1 MSGPTV
7 GRLGDGRL
15 HLQYGPIDLVVTADG
30 DGDAVGRSE
39 SAMRERF
46 ATILD
51 ELVDELDF
59 LRADIESLPTVAGE
73 TAQRMVIATGDV
85 RGDDFATSMVAV
97 AGSVADT
104 VADAGWKGSSL
115 RRLIVNNGGDVA
127 LRQLSTETITIGVV
141 DDVTTG
147 RLAGRLHVAGDAGVG
162 GVATSGWGGRSFS
175 FGVADAV
182 TVLAGTA
189 AHADAAATLIA
200 NAVDLP
206 GHASIIR
213 RRACDIK
220 HDSDLGERLVTC
232 GVGELTE
239 DEVLRALSAGERRA
253 QTMLVTGHVKGVVL
267 CLRGHRRVVL
277 PPGVH
282 LAAP

>member
-39 SAMRERF
+39 SAMGERF

-73 TAQRMVIATGDV
+73 TARRMVTATGDV

-104 VADAGWKGSSL
+104 VADAGWKGASL

-127 LRQLSTETITIGVV
+127 LRQLPTETITIGVV

-232 GVGELTE
+232 GVSELTE
-239 DEVLRALSAGERRA
+239 DEVERALSAGERRA
-253 QTMLVTGHVKGVVL
+253 QTMLSTGHVKGVVL

-277 PPGVH
+277 PSGIY

>member
-1 MSGPTV
+1 MSGPTI

-30 DGDAVGRSE
+30 NDDDVRRSE
-39 SAMRERF
+39 SAMEQRF
-46 ATILD
+46 ATVLD
-51 ELVDELDF
+51 ELVDELDS
-59 LRADIESLPTVAGE
+59 LRADVASLPRVSGE
-73 TAQRMVIATGDV
+73 TARRMVIATGDV

-104 VADAGWKGSSL
+104 IADAGWKTASL

-127 LRQLSTETITIGVV
+127 LRQLPTETITIGVV

-147 RLAGRLHVAGDAGVG
+147 RLAGRLHVAGDSGVG

-189 AHADAAATLIA
+189 AHADAAATLIG

-206 GHASIIR
+206 GHAAVVR

-232 GVGELTE
+232 GVGELTD
-239 DEVLRALSAGERRA
+239 DEVERALAAGERRA
-253 QTMLVTGHVKGVVL
+253 ATMLATGYVKGVVL
-267 CLRGHRRVVL
+267 CLRGRRRVVL
-277 PPGVH
+277 PPGASLTTH
-282 LAAP
+282 